1 MRDVRNSLEN
11 TWFENPQDGQRF
23 RILSLPTIEAPGTFV
38 LEYVYQPFTGET
50 AVPPH
55 FHPTSTESFEI
66 LSGSARYRIGGV
78 EGSAGAGD
86 RIVMPPNTPHVHPWS
101 GCAEPLHVRQT
112 GVTNPADP
120 EGIIASIQ
128 AQITLYGLARDGKLN
143 RSGIPNPL
151 QLGVLI
157 HTTMPATYI
166 AGPPAS
172 VQRLAFALLARL
184 GGWFGYRTSYP
195 AYGTLTAEGLSAAD
209 SQAPR

>member
-1 MRDVRNSLEN
+1 MSSDLES
-11 TWFENPQDGQRF
+11 TWFENPQAGQRF
-23 RILSLPTIEAPGTFV
+23 RVVSLPAPRAPGTFV
-38 LEYVYQPFTGET
+38 LEYIYRPFTGET

-55 FHPTSTESFEI
+55 FHPTSTETFEV

-78 EGSAGAGD
+78 EGTAEPGD
-86 RIVMPPNTPHVHPWS
+86 RIVMPPNVAHVHPWS
-101 GCAEPLHVRQT
+101 ASAEPLHVRQT

-128 AQITLYGLARDGKLN
+128 AQITLYGLARDGRVN

-172 VQRLAFALLARL
+172 VQRVAFAVLARL
-184 GGWFGYRTSYP
+184 GAWFGYRTSYP

-209 SQAPR
+209 SMAPR